1 MFINFKTGINNSS
14 QFTYFNALKII
25 GAIIIAFFLHFQDHF
40 LLYLSEKNPFTG
52 IFYFLSIEGH
62 CFVEMFFVLSGILF
76 SFVYQPKIIQ
86 GLSFK
91 AFIKKR
97 SLRLF
102 PLTVFTTLTAYGF
115 NLLLYQDN
123 FEFWGK
129 NTIQNMFCDTF
140 LLTKIINTNPYLN
153 GPVWYISVLMVCYIL
168 GFVFTKYKSSVLFFL
183 AIFIGA
189 CIQYFKL
196 NYPFLNIDIA
206 RGLLSFFTGVTIKPL
221 FEIIS
226 SFKKNEKIVFRIFI
240 IFLMMIC
247 FSVYQKNSLY
257 FSPTFFTLF
266 FFFTPLIICLYDL
279 KCLNKLCNTK
289 FVKWLG
295 DISFDIYL
303 WNFPIYMLLHLLI
316 IKGCFQPLNI
326 WFLWILAIIIHFAVA
341 TLSHKINNLIRHK

>member
-102 PLTVFTTLTAYGF
+102 PPTVFTTLTAYGF
-115 NLLLYQDN
+115 
-123 FEFWGK
+123 
-129 NTIQNMFCDTF
+129 
-140 LLTKIINTNPYLN
+140 
-153 GPVWYISVLMVCYIL
+153 ISVLMVCYIL